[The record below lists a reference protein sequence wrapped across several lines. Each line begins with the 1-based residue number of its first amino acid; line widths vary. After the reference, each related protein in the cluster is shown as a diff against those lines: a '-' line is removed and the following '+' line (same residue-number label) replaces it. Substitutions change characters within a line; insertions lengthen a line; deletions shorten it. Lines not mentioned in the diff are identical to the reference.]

1 MDTLYLGKFTFKNAY
16 YGRSDEG
23 VIIKLSSKAKS
34 GEVKNTY
41 SREMLISDF
50 ILKPDLEATEAAI
63 ADEDEEE
70 EAGGEE

>member
-1 MDTLYLGKFTFKNAY
+1 
-16 YGRSDEG
+16 
-23 VIIKLSSKAKS
+23 
-34 GEVKNTY
+34 
-41 SREMLISDF
+41 MLISDF